1 MAQYREEIEIPATL
15 EMQSRA
21 DFKVAWC
28 RYAFAERESLSTR
41 SHKHG
46 ILEMHY
52 VRQGRLRFRFPGLA
66 EISLSEEEYLI
77 IPAETIHEIIN
88 DQEDTVKFVAGFQ
101 VLPGPDRT
109 FNALMDLDRPQV
121 VKASRTLK
129 LLADALMEKEN
140 TSMSRYFT
148 DPYIVNS
155 LIFEASERLA
165 QEGRMMPRDIR
176 NNERIE
182 QMLRYIQEQAF
193 LNITPAQISE
203 HFGLSERQMNR
214 ISKRLLNKTI
224 ADLINEERIFRSRQL
239 LKNSDYSL
247 TDIALITGFSDEYAF
262 IRFFKRFIGMPP
274 GRFRK
279 AHSLEGQEEMS

>member
-1 MAQYREEIEIPATL
+1 MAQYREEVEIPATL
-15 EMQSRA
+15 EMRNRA

-52 VRQGRLRFRFPGLA
+52 VRQGQLRFRFPGFP
-66 EISLSEEEYLI
+66 EISLTEEEYLI
-77 IPAETIHEIIN
+77 IPADIIHEIIN
-88 DQEDTVKFVAGFQ
+88 EQENTIKFVAGFQ
-101 VLPGPDRT
+101 VIPGLDRT
-109 FNALMDLDRPQV
+109 FDDLTGLACPRV
-121 VKASRTLK
+121 MKASATLK

-140 TSMSRYFT
+140 SARSRYFT

-155 LIFEASERLA
+155 LIFEASERMV
-165 QEGRMMPRDIR
+165 QEGRMMPGDIR

-182 QMLRYIQEQAF
+182 QMLQYIQEQAF
-193 LNITPAQISE
+193 LNIKPTQISE

-224 ADLINEERIFRSRQL
+224 ADLINEERVFRSRQL

-247 TDIALITGFSDEYAF
+247 TDIALITGFSDEYSF

-279 AHSLEGQEEMS
+279 AHSLEGQG